1 MNPLHWLSRPELAA
15 LALALVHF
23 LWQGTLIALFLAA
36 VVRLWR
42 IERATQRYACSL
54 AALLAMALCPVI
66 TYLAIGPQWDP
77 PVVAATHQEPTGSDQ
92 SQLTSES
99 SASGYV
105 SWWQAATML
114 SRGIQPY
121 LLALW
126 LVGVVAL
133 GLRLIGGLIGVV
145 RLHWHK
151 LPLPLDLAGR
161 VEQLGK
167 ALRIDALPSVFLSRT
182 VSEALVIGFWRPVV
196 LVPAA
201 WAAEMPLVVLEA
213 VIAHEL
219 AHIRRL
225 DLWVNLLQR
234 VVETLLFYH
243 PAVWW
248 VSRQLRLERE
258 MCCDELAVAATGR
271 RIAYVKT
278 LELVARERLAGVRP
292 ALSAGIRGGSNMKLL
307 ARVRNVL
314 GGPAGESFGLWPAG
328 LLALLLPLVLWTVT
342 FGVLSPSPAA
352 AVAADDDDND
362 DGDDDD
368 DSRADNDRDDDDD
381 EQGDR
386 KAGNRER
393 EGDDDEAGDKKE
405 VLRKFLEGRKEAR
418 KEGDEGEVRKEGDR
432 KDGDPP
438 KKERKEGD
446 APKKERKEG
455 DAPKK
460 ERKEGDAPKKER
472 KEGDAPKKE
481 RKEGEQPKKII
492 KEGADERKEPINKK
506 PLRKEGEAPVKKP
519 AMKEGGDKR
528 GEVAEL
534 ASMIK
539 ELRGEVDRLRA
550 EVRELRGGKPGGDE
564 WARIKGEASQRE
576 AIAKKLHQAKE
587 ADSADARE
595 AKEKEAVKQ
604 KLLEAVREK
613 ERAADREA
621 AEHKERA
628 AKEREAVEQKLREV
642 AREKER
648 AAAREA
654 AERKE
659 RISKELEAAA
669 RKEALRKE
677 ADKKDRE
684 PDKQ

>member
-1 MNPLHWLSRPELAA
+1 MNPLHWLARPELAA

-23 LWQGTLIALFLAA
+23 LWQGALIALFLAA
-36 VVRLWR
+36 AVRCLR

-77 PVVAATHQEPTGSDQ
+77 PIVAATHPAPTGSDQ
-92 SQLTSES
+92 SLLTSES
-99 SASGYV
+99 SASGNV
-105 SWWQAATML
+105 SWWQAASML

-126 LVGVVAL
+126 LAGVVAL

-145 RLHWHK
+145 RLHRHK

-182 VSEALVIGFWRPVV
+182 VGEALVIGFWRPVV

-201 WAAEMPLVVLEA
+201 WAAEMPLVALEA

-234 VVETLLFYH
+234 VAETLLFYH

-352 AVAADDDDND
+352 AVAADDDND

-368 DSRADNDRDDDDD
+368 DSRADNDRDSDDN
-381 EQGDR
+381 EKGDR
-386 KAGNRER
+386 KTAIRER
-393 EGDDDEAGDKKE
+393 EGDDDEADDKKE

-455 DAPKK
+455 
-460 ERKEGDAPKKER
+460 
-472 KEGDAPKKE
+472 
-481 RKEGEQPKKII
+481 EQPKKII
-492 KEGADERKEPINKK
+492 KEGAGERKEQINKK

-534 ASMIK
+534 AAMIK

-550 EVRELRGGKPGGDE
+550 EVRELGGGKPGGDE
-564 WARIKGEASQRE
+564 WARIKGEASERE
-576 AIAKKLHQAKE
+576 AIAKKLHRAKE

-595 AKEKEAVKQ
+595 AKEREAVKQ

-613 ERAADREA
+613 ERAADRAA

-648 AAAREA
+648 AAEREA